1 MVETILRKKLI
12 FSLFLVFILAF
23 SVSAIH
29 ANDANMTNSS
39 TLNSIDG
46 DAMQIDDVLQEESIV
61 LNGSSDDVSLSETIK
76 NKTEFTSPTVS
87 VYYKG
92 SFNVTLRD
100 SNNTLANKTVAFT
113 INKINHTAV
122 TDENGVSSVNL
133 NLNPGKY
140 TATAY
145 FAGDDG
151 CEASSLTTTFKVLP
165 TVKASNLSKYYKGS
179 KKYTATFFDSYGNA
193 LANRMVNITVNG
205 KTYSKKTSGKGVVSL
220 PVNLKPGTYKIVS
233 KDPLTGF
240 SVTTTFKILPTIT
253 SKNIKKVEGSGRKFT
268 AKFFKATGKALANR
282 YVKFKVN
289 SKIYKVKTNSKGY
302 ASSAFKQLKK
312 GTYNVI
318 CYNPDGFSKTYKLQ
332 VFKRK
337 ASTKLTAS
345 FYNFLPNDSKVIK
358 VKYSTA
364 LNDNSNVGRIIKIK
378 INGKTYSKKTDSD
391 GIASLS
397 VKSFKK
403 GIYTVEYS
411 YDGTKY
417 FKAAKAKNLVSIIDD
432 PSDTKLTVKSTKTFG
447 YGAGTPFKVAFTAGG
462 VPLPKRTMTFNVNG
476 ETYVQTTDNKGIA
489 EVPINL
495 GIGNY
500 TISYKTNTKF
510 KINGT
515 SSSCAIKVVQRN
527 ASKITWKC
535 GTSYKDNLQ
544 TFKVFVTDMNAKATS
559 GGEIELTIDGE
570 TYYSTVGSN
579 GYATVKTEVALG
591 KYKVSVKFMGNNE
604 LLPSGS
610 ISKTVNVKLSK
621 FGNGLNQK
629 NAASLKAYLK
639 SSSYCKVGSPAIKSL
654 VKSLTKGLTNKI
666 DKAKALFNYVRD
678 TLEYSYYYNSKYGA
692 AKTLKLKRGNC
703 VDHSH
708 LLIAMYRT
716 AGFQARYVHGVCH
729 FIKSGDTTGHVWTQV
744 KIGKTWVCGDPISYS
759 NSLGKI
765 KNWNTNSYHV
775 YAKYSSLPF

>member
-1 MVETILRKKLI
+1 MILA
-12 FSLFLVFILAF
+12 FILVF
-23 SVSAIH
+23 SVSAIQ
-29 ANDANMTNSS
+29 AADVNTTDSS
-39 TLNSIDG
+39 MLNSITG
-46 DAMQIDDVLQEESIV
+46 DVVQIDNNQFNDLANV
-61 LNGSSDDVSLSETIK
+61 NSDNLSVDTSYKSFNETVK
-76 NKTEFTSPTVS
+76 NKTELASPTTN

-92 SFNVTLRD
+92 SYNVTLKD
-100 SNNTLANKTVAFT
+100 PNAPLANKTINFV
-113 INKINHTAV
+113 INKGNYTAK
-122 TDENGVSSVNL
+122 TDGNGIAGVNIEL
-133 NLNPGKY
+133 APGKY
-140 TATAY
+140 KATVY

-179 KKYTATFFDSYGNA
+179 KKYTATFFDSYGNT
-193 LANRMVNITVNG
+193 LANRKVNITVNG
-205 KTYSKKTSGKGVVSL
+205 KSYSKKTSSKGVVSL

-253 SKNIKKVEGSGRKFT
+253 SKNIKKVEGSGRKFS
-268 AKFFKATGKALANR
+268 AKFFKGTGKALANR

-289 SKIYKVKTNSKGY
+289 GKIYKVKTNSKGY
-302 ASSAFKQLKK
+302 ASSTFKQLKK
-312 GTYNVI
+312 GTYKVI

-337 ASTKLTAS
+337 ASTKLTSS
-345 FYNFLPNDSKVIK
+345 FYNFLPNDNKVIEA
-358 VKYSTA
+358 KYTTA

-403 GIYTVEYS
+403 GLYTVEYS

-535 GTSYKDNLQ
+535 GISYKDNLQ
-544 TFKVFVTDMNAKATS
+544 TFKVFVTDTKGNAVS
-559 GGEIELTIDGE
+559 GGYAELTIDGE
-570 TYYSTVGSN
+570 TYNSTAVSK

-678 TLEYSYYYNSKYGA
+678 TLEYSYYYTSKYGA

-765 KNWNTNSYHV
+765 KNWNTKSYHIH
-775 YAKYSSLPF
+775 AKYASLPF

>member
-1 MVETILRKKLI
+1 MLLALVII
-12 FSLFLVFILAF
+12 FSVG
-23 SVSAIH
+23 AIQ
-29 ANDANMTNSS
+29 ANEVNMTDSS
-39 TLNSIDG
+39 ALNSID
-46 DAMQIDDVLQEESIV
+46 DDVVQIEETSDAEPIIS
-61 LNGSSDDVSLSETIK
+61 NSSSDGTSFSETTK
-76 NKTEFTSPTVS
+76 NKTELTSPTTD

-100 SNNTLANKTVAFT
+100 SNNTLANKTVTFT
-113 INKINHTAV
+113 INKVNYTTV

-133 NLNPGKY
+133 DLNPGKY

-151 CEASSLTTTFKVLP
+151 FEASSLTTTFKVSA

-179 KKYTATFFDSYGNA
+179 TKYTATFFDSYGNA
-193 LANRMVNITVNG
+193 LANRNVNITVNG
-205 KTYSKKTSGKGVVSL
+205 KSYTKKTNSKGVVSM

-268 AKFFKATGKALANR
+268 AKFYKSTGKALANR

-289 SKIYKVKTNSKGY
+289 GKIYKVKTNSKGY

-312 GTYNVI
+312 GTYSVI
-318 CYNPDGFSKTYKLQ
+318 CYNPDGLSKTYKLQ
-332 VFKRK
+332 IFKRK
-337 ASTKLTAS
+337 ASTKLTTS
-345 FYNFLPNDSKVIK
+345 FYTFLPGDDKVIE

-403 GIYTVEYS
+403 GLYTVEYS
-411 YDGTKY
+411 YEGTKY
-417 FKAAKAKNLVSIIDD
+417 FKAAKAKNLVTIIDNA
-432 PSDTKLTVKSTKTFG
+432 SDTKLTVKGTKTFG
-447 YGAGTPFKVAFTAGG
+447 YGAGTPLKVAFTAGG

-495 GIGNY
+495 DLGNY
-500 TISYKTNTKF
+500 TISYKTNTKYRV
-510 KINGT
+510 NGT
-515 SSSCAIKVVQRN
+515 SGSCDINVIKRN
-527 ASKITWKC
+527 ASKVTWKC
-535 GTSYKDNLQ
+535 GASYKDNLQ
-544 TFKVFVTDMNAKATS
+544 TFKVLVTDANGNAVS
-559 GGEIELTIDGE
+559 GGYAELTIDGE
-570 TYYSTVGSN
+570 TYNSTVASN
-579 GYATVKTEVALG
+579 GYATFKTEVALG
-591 KYKVSVKFMGNNE
+591 KYKVSVKFKGNNE
-604 LLPSGS
+604 FLPSSS
-610 ISKTVNVKLSK
+610 ISKSINVKLSK
-621 FGNGLNQK
+621 FANGLNQK
-629 NAASLKAYLK
+629 NAVSLKAYLK
-639 SSSYCKVGSPAIKSL
+639 SSSYCKVGSPAIKAL

-666 DKAKALFNYVRD
+666 DKAKAIFNYVRD
-678 TLEYSYYYNSKYGA
+678 NLDYSYYYNSKYGA
-692 AKTLKLKRGNC
+692 AKTLKLKKGNC

-708 LLIAMYRT
+708 LLVAMYRT

-744 KIGKTWVCGDPISYS
+744 KIGKTWVCGDAISYS

-765 KNWNTNSYHV
+765 KNWDTKNYRV

>member
-1 MVETILRKKLI
+1 MILA
-12 FSLFLVFILAF
+12 FILVF
-23 SVSAIH
+23 SVSAIQ
-29 ANDANMTNSS
+29 AADVNTTDSS
-39 TLNSIDG
+39 MLNSITG
-46 DAMQIDDVLQEESIV
+46 DVVQIDNNQFNDLANV
-61 LNGSSDDVSLSETIK
+61 NSDNLSVDTSYKSFNETVK
-76 NKTEFTSPTVS
+76 NKTELASPTTN

-92 SFNVTLRD
+92 SYNVTLKD
-100 SNNTLANKTVAFT
+100 PNAPLANKTINFV
-113 INKINHTAV
+113 INKGNYTAK
-122 TDENGVSSVNL
+122 TDGNGIAGVNIEL
-133 NLNPGKY
+133 APGKY
-140 TATAY
+140 KATVY

-179 KKYTATFFDSYGNA
+179 KKYTATFFDSYGNT
-193 LANRMVNITVNG
+193 LANRKVNITVNG
-205 KTYSKKTSGKGVVSL
+205 KSYSKKTSSKGVVSL

-253 SKNIKKVEGSGRKFT
+253 SKNIKKVEGSGRKFS
-268 AKFFKATGKALANR
+268 AKFFKGTGKALANR

-289 SKIYKVKTNSKGY
+289 GKIYKVKTNSKGY
-302 ASSAFKQLKK
+302 ASSTFKQLKK
-312 GTYNVI
+312 GTYKVI

-337 ASTKLTAS
+337 ASTKLTSS
-345 FYNFLPNDSKVIK
+345 FYNFLPNDNKVIEA
-358 VKYSTA
+358 KYTTA

-403 GIYTVEYS
+403 GLYTVEYS

-535 GTSYKDNLQ
+535 GISYKDNLQ
-544 TFKVFVTDMNAKATS
+544 TFKVFVTDTKGNAVS
-559 GGEIELTIDGE
+559 GGYAELTIDGE
-570 TYYSTVGSN
+570 TYNSTAVSK

-765 KNWNTNSYHV
+765 KNWNTKSYHIH
-775 YAKYSSLPF
+775 AKYASLPF

>member
-1 MVETILRKKLI
+1 MVEIILRKRIL
-12 FSLFLVFILAF
+12 FSLFLVLILVF
-23 SVSAIH
+23 SVSAIQ
-29 ANDANMTNSS
+29 ANDANATNSS
-39 TLNSIDG
+39 AIDSIDE

-113 INKINHTAV
+113 INKINYTAV

-140 TATAY
+140 I
-145 FAGDDG
+145 
-151 CEASSLTTTFKVLP
+151 KVLP

-302 ASSAFKQLKK
+302 ASSTFKQLKK
-312 GTYNVI
+312 GTYKVI

-337 ASTKLTAS
+337 ASTKLTSS
-345 FYNFLPNDSKVIK
+345 FYNFLPNDNKVIEA
-358 VKYSTA
+358 KYTTA

-397 VKSFKK
+397 VKSF
-403 GIYTVEYS
+403 
-411 YDGTKY
+411 
-417 FKAAKAKNLVSIIDD
+417 
-432 PSDTKLTVKSTKTFG
+432 
-447 YGAGTPFKVAFTAGG
+447 
-462 VPLPKRTMTFNVNG
+462 
-476 ETYVQTTDNKGIA
+476 
-489 EVPINL
+489 
-495 GIGNY
+495 
-500 TISYKTNTKF
+500 
-510 KINGT
+510 
-515 SSSCAIKVVQRN
+515 
-527 ASKITWKC
+527 
-535 GTSYKDNLQ
+535 
-544 TFKVFVTDMNAKATS
+544 
-559 GGEIELTIDGE
+559 
-570 TYYSTVGSN
+570 
-579 GYATVKTEVALG
+579 
-591 KYKVSVKFMGNNE
+591 
-604 LLPSGS
+604 
-610 ISKTVNVKLSK
+610 
-621 FGNGLNQK
+621 
-629 NAASLKAYLK
+629 
-639 SSSYCKVGSPAIKSL
+639 
-654 VKSLTKGLTNKI
+654 
-666 DKAKALFNYVRD
+666 
-678 TLEYSYYYNSKYGA
+678 TL
-692 AKTLKLKRGNC
+692 
-703 VDHSH
+703 
-708 LLIAMYRT
+708 
-716 AGFQARYVHGVCH
+716 HG
-729 FIKSGDTTGHVWTQV
+729 
-744 KIGKTWVCGDPISYS
+744 
-759 NSLGKI
+759 
-765 KNWNTNSYHV
+765 
-775 YAKYSSLPF
+775 